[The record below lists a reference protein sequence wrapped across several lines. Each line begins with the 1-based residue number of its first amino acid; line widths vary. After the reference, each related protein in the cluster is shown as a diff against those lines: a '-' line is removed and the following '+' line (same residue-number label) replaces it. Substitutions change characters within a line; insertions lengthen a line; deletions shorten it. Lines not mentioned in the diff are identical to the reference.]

1 MYDIKCR
8 NSQNM
13 SAIDVYFGYGRTE
26 DTMIFV
32 TMMNGERKL
41 LNHKLIESAKENPDT
56 TITMTS
62 GKKLII
68 KESLDELFNV
78 VLDYDRQVM
87 DFKNLVENEE

>member
-1 MYDIKCR
+1 
-8 NSQNM
+8 M
-13 SAIDVYFGYGRTE
+13 SSFIDVYLNYGRME
-26 DTMIFV
+26 VAMIFI
-32 TMMNGERKL
+32 TMMNGERNL

-68 KESLDELFNV
+68 KESLDELFNI
-78 VLDYDRQVM
+78 VLDYDRRVM